1 MRMTDPYRDKLIRT
15 DGICG
20 NIGRAWGRGRGRAP
34 HRRRFIQR
42 GAKALREPSG
52 LIISPEVHEEQ
63 ARLLLDQMVVERSD
77 LNPVPPKFGDHC

>member
-1 MRMTDPYRDKLIRT
+1 MRKHWTRL
-15 DGICG
+15 GS
-20 NIGRAWGRGRGRAP
+20 RARARASSP
-34 HRRRFIQR
+34 QVHLIQR